1 MKTLRIPFFKN
12 QKTNLLLLTGVCLV
26 LILMVLIIQFF
37 LIGGQNKTL
46 RKIRIA
52 QHIALDNYVQ
62 TLPVDDKIS
71 QIFLVNIDG
80 KHKYIPVEKTG
91 ALIGNPRVGE
101 PLVPGGVLLF
111 SFNIGSS
118 KEEVIEY
125 IQSIKEYYYI
135 HNKVPPYI
143 SIDQEGGYV
152 NRLRGITDMLPS
164 AKTVAS
170 EYSLEEASTLYA
182 IQAKQMAELGFS
194 LNLAPVAEIE
204 TKFNKDF
211 LDTRSFGSLEQV
223 ASYGTV
229 QIQQFKAQKI
239 GSAIKHFPGNTNLD
253 PHTGLP
259 EISVNANE
267 LNSTYIEPFKRLMP
281 YADAVLMS
289 HARITVTDNPAAD
302 SQTPAC
308 LSEYWV
314 KRVIRGE
321 LGFDGLVIS
330 DDIFMNALVK
340 NGYDTEKAAVSAV
353 NAGVDVIMIS
363 EKRFGDVAKILL
375 EHCENDPNF
384 ATKLDR
390 ACRHVI
396 EYKIKNGLFRYQLIG
411 RNKLGPMYELV
422 PCRPEEK

>member
-1 MKTLRIPFFKN
+1 MKTLRIPLFKN
-12 QKTNLLLLTGVCLV
+12 QKMNLVLLSGVGIFLLL
-26 LILMVLIIQFF
+26 MVVFIQFF

-80 KHKYIPVEKTG
+80 NRKYIPVERTG

-118 KEEVIEY
+118 KEQVIEY
-125 IQSIKEYYYI
+125 IKSIKEYYYI

-259 EISVNANE
+259 EISVNGNE

-289 HARITVTDNPAAD
+289 HARINVTDNPAAD

-330 DDIFMNALVK
+330 DDIFMDALVK

-396 EYKIKNGLFRYQLIG
+396 EYKIKNGMFRYQLIG
-411 RNKLGPMYELV
+411 RNKFGPMYELV
-422 PCRPEEK
+422 PCQPEEK

>member
-1 MKTLRIPFFKN
+1 MKTLRISLFKN
-12 QKTNLLLLTGVCLV
+12 QKTNLILLSGVGIFLLLMVGV
-26 LILMVLIIQFF
+26 IQFF
-37 LIGGQNKTL
+37 IIGGQKETL

-71 QIFLVNIDG
+71 QIFLVSVEGNR
-80 KHKYIPVEKTG
+80 KYIPVEKTG

-111 SFNIGSS
+111 SFNIANS
-118 KEEVIEY
+118 KEQVIEY
-125 IQSIKEYYYI
+125 IKSIKDYYYF
-135 HNKVPPYI
+135 HNKVPPYV

-152 NRLRGITDMLPS
+152 NRLRGITEMLPS
-164 AKTVAS
+164 AKLVAS
-170 EYSLEEASTLYA
+170 EYTLEEAAVLYA
-182 IQAKQMAELGFS
+182 NQARQMAELGFS

-204 TKFNKDF
+204 TKFNEDF
-211 LDTRSFGSLEQV
+211 LDTRSFGTLEQV
-223 ASYGTV
+223 TAYGSV

-259 EISVNANE
+259 EISVNKSE
-267 LNSTYIEPFKRLMP
+267 LNSTYIEPFRKLMP

-289 HARITVTDNPAAD
+289 HARINVIDNPAAD

-308 LSEYWV
+308 LSDYWV
-314 KRVIRGE
+314 KRIIRGE

-330 DDIFMNALVK
+330 DDIFMGALVK
-340 NGYDTEKAAVSAV
+340 NGYDMETAAVSAI

-363 EKRFGDVAKILL
+363 EKRFGDIAKVLL
-375 EHCENDPNF
+375 EHCEADPNF

-396 EYKIKNGLFRYQLIG
+396 EYKIKNGLLRYELIG
-411 RNKLGPMYELV
+411 KNKFGPMYELV
-422 PCRPEEK
+422 PFRPEER

>member
-1 MKTLRIPFFKN
+1 MNLVLLSGVGIF
-12 QKTNLLLLTGVCLV
+12 LLL
-26 LILMVLIIQFF
+26 MVVFIQFF

-125 IQSIKEYYYI
+125 IKSIKDYYYI

-182 IQAKQMAELGFS
+182 NQAKQMAELGFS
-194 LNLAPVAEIE
+194 LNLAPE
-204 TKFNKDF
+204 
-211 LDTRSFGSLEQV
+211 
-223 ASYGTV
+223 
-229 QIQQFKAQKI
+229 
-239 GSAIKHFPGNTNLD
+239 
-253 PHTGLP
+253 
-259 EISVNANE
+259 
-267 LNSTYIEPFKRLMP
+267 
-281 YADAVLMS
+281 
-289 HARITVTDNPAAD
+289 
-302 SQTPAC
+302 
-308 LSEYWV
+308 
-314 KRVIRGE
+314 
-321 LGFDGLVIS
+321 
-330 DDIFMNALVK
+330 
-340 NGYDTEKAAVSAV
+340 
-353 NAGVDVIMIS
+353 
-363 EKRFGDVAKILL
+363 
-375 EHCENDPNF
+375 
-384 ATKLDR
+384 
-390 ACRHVI
+390 
-396 EYKIKNGLFRYQLIG
+396 IG
-411 RNKLGPMYELV
+411 RAHV
-422 PCRPEEK
+422 